1 MGQWN
6 FCNNWNALYR
16 YNQNKSLEMFCKKNF
31 LEILQSLQ
39 EHTCARV
46 AFLIKLQA
54 LACNF
59 IKRETLSQYYLLI
72 LRNFSEYSGG
82 LLLYNL
88 PQSLTHFCPMFPFC
102 TPPSPKTPEYP
113 SESPEAAAW
122 KCSIEQV
129 FWKNYIKITR
139 KQRISSFQDIYETS
153 AVSKSCKYLKS

>member
-6 FCNNWNALYR
+6 FCNNWNVLYR

-102 TPPSPKTPEYP
+102 TPPPPENTRIP
-113 SESPEAAAW
+113 LWISRSSSME
-122 KCSIEQV
+122 V
-129 FWKNYIKITR
+129 FYRASVLKKLHKNYKKTKNFILSGHLWNIGC
-139 KQRISSFQDIYETS
+139 F
-153 AVSKSCKYLKS
+153 

>member
-1 MGQWN
+1 MNYFLDGRMGQWN

-102 TPPSPKTPEYP
+102 TPPPRKHQNTPLNL
-113 SESPEAAAW
+113 
-122 KCSIEQV
+122 Q
-129 FWKNYIKITR
+129 
-139 KQRISSFQDIYETS
+139 KQQHGS
-153 AVSKSCKYLKS
+153 VL